1 MGFRKEFR
9 DEVALLP
16 KLRHPNVVQF
26 LGSVTLSKPLM
37 LVTEYLTGV
46 GGSGGWEGLGG
57 DGRDECALMSR
68 VSLHFCADCDVAR
81 LCVERA

>member
-1 MGFRKEFR
+1 M
-9 DEVALLP
+9 ALLP

-46 GGSGGWEGLGG
+46 RGVGGNGRAGGAGIPGAVGMDAEDKYKNMSIEAGLFFFHI
-57 DGRDECALMSR
+57 R
-68 VSLHFCADCDVAR
+68 
-81 LCVERA
+81 